1 MLVLTDGHTLP
12 LLLVNLE
19 MTIKL
24 LSFAPEYMLT
34 IIDDEGN
41 VRYLRDFD
49 LDVIDNQYFRH
60 GLPHDG
66 RCSASEFI

>member
-12 LLLVNLE
+12 LLLVDLD
-19 MTIKL
+19 MVMKL
-24 LSFAPEYMLT
+24 LFFTLKYMLT

-41 VRYLRDFD
+41 VRYLRNFD
-49 LDVIDNQYFRH
+49 LDVTDNQYFRH
-60 GLPHDG
+60 GLPHNG